1 MHHLHEF
8 FCWTA
13 LCEWQ
18 GGLHM
23 GDCYNLTNVRVFIQH
38 SVNNHPTLTF
48 QISSTVMVGVQYFPL
63 LPLGVKK
70 DGHVAVTL
78 Q

>member
-1 MHHLHEF
+1 
-8 FCWTA
+8 
-13 LCEWQ
+13 
-18 GGLHM
+18 M
-23 GDCYNLTNVRVFIQH
+23 GDCYNLTNVLVFIQH
-38 SVNNHPTLTF
+38 SVNNHPTLTY

>member
-1 MHHLHEF
+1 
-8 FCWTA
+8 
-13 LCEWQ
+13 
-18 GGLHM
+18 M

-38 SVNNHPTLTF
+38 SVNNHPTLTY

-70 DGHVAVTL
+70 DGHVAVAL